1 MSKMNA
7 AVLHGIDDLRYEK
20 VDIPELGDH
29 DVLVKVKACGIC
41 GSDIPRVLQTGTYH
55 FPTIPGHEFGGIV
68 VKAGSQV
75 KNGIV
80 GKKVAVIPLIP
91 CRECKSCEVGDFAL
105 CENYDFLGS
114 RNDGGFAE
122 YVKVPYKNLVVVP
135 ENVTS
140 IDGAFYGC
148 ESLEQVSLPKNIVS
162 LCYAFNCCFT
172 LEHIDLPPALKDA
185 SWAFECTRIKN
196 IELPN
201 SIENISRAFMSCE
214 HLECV
219 HIPATVIDLTEA
231 FSDCENLTEVV
242 LEDGITNI
250 GDYAFF
256 NCTSLKELTI
266 PESVT
271 DFGEKSVGMME
282 IREYVSSDKSGYQ
295 IKGYQKIPSF
305 VIKGKAGSEAEK
317 YAKKHR
323 IDFVKI

>member
-1 MSKMNA
+1 MNSEVVSKRENIITPYWNNECGRYGTGESYDYFPTYDDE
-7 AVLHGIDDLRYEK
+7 VETFDSEDGLWTCTDLDEGIEILRYNGNE
-20 VDIPELGDH
+20 VN
-29 DVLVKVKACGIC
+29 
-41 GSDIPRVLQTGTYH
+41 
-55 FPTIPGHEFGGIV
+55 IV
-68 VKAGSQV
+68 VPAEIMG
-75 KNGIV
+75 KN
-80 GKKVAVIPLIP
+80 VISLASTFDGFIAL
-91 CRECKSCEVGDFAL
+91 KS
-105 CENYDFLGS
+105 
-114 RNDGGFAE
+114 
-122 YVKVPYKNLVVVP
+122 VVVP

-148 ESLEQVSLPKNIVS
+148 ESMEQVSLPQNIVS

-242 LEDGITNI
+242 LEDGITSI

-271 DFGEKSVGMME
+271 DFGDKSVGMME
-282 IREYVSSDKSGYQ
+282 IREYVSPDESGYQIKGYQ

-305 VIKGKAGSEAEK
+305 IIKGKAGSEAER